1 VLSKNDAVCRNVG
14 GNADWPTQSHVPTL
28 PASHVAT
35 RSKTFTPPALRNNCI
50 FDEQDLQ
57 LRATSLTKFLG
68 CHPAA
73 RLQRGQRPGRA
84 LAAFLAIGRVH
95 AHPAQLA
102 QRIHGQ
108 LRAQLRRAQSHDRPY
123 EIHGLPHPG
132 AMVDEATHLAADR
145 GREAEATHAVPR
157 QRMERLHPEAQR

>member
-1 VLSKNDAVCRNVG
+1 
-14 GNADWPTQSHVPTL
+14 
-28 PASHVAT
+28 
-35 RSKTFTPPALRNNCI
+35 LRNNCI
-50 FDEQDLQ
+50 FEEQDSQ

-108 LRAQLRRAQSHDRPY
+108 LHAQLRRAQSHDRPY
-123 EIHGLPHPG
+123 EIRGPLRPG
-132 AMVDEATHLAADR
+132 ATADAATHLAADR
-145 GREAEATHAVPR
+145 GREVEATHAAPL
-157 QRMERLHPEAQR
+157 QRMGRLRPEAQR